1 MRYTKVGAIYEK
13 EKEEA
18 VKEAV
23 EKAIKRVKTLMDM
36 NLYAKLSQESVMKVA
51 MAEPDEESNKL
62 INIIKSRD
70 LG

>member
-23 EKAIKRVKTLMDM
+23 EKAIKK
-36 NLYAKLSQESVMKVA
+36 
-51 MAEPDEESNKL
+51 
-62 INIIKSRD
+62 
-70 LG
+70 G